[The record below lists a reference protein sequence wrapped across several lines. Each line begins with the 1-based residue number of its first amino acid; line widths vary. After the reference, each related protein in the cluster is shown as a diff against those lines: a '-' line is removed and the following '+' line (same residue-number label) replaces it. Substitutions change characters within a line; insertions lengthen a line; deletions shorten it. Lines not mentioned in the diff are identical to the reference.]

1 MHHKYHDIRTCL
13 AIGLAALGLTLSGCA
28 FGTREALLQY
38 PPEGEISAVPEAQ
51 AAPDIIPKKI
61 EILLVAFNDER
72 DNKRLVGTVRNGFG
86 MRTADVIAK
95 NNVQTWVFEAAK
107 KELHDAGYVV
117 ITKRDASQSQA
128 TLSGDITRV
137 FCDAY
142 LTYEGEVS
150 LHVKLMEKG
159 KDILDRTYAGKGSAG
174 INLAMTSNAYAQSL
188 ELALSD
194 ALKRM
199 VSDMNTSLQH

>member
-1 MHHKYHDIRTCL
+1 M
-13 AIGLAALGLTLSGCA
+13 ALGITLSGCA

-38 PPEGEISAVPEAQ
+38 PPEGKVSAVPEAQ
-51 AAPDIIPKKI
+51 AAPSITPKKT

-95 NNVQTWVFEAAK
+95 NNVQTWVFKAAK

-117 ITKRDASQSQA
+117 ITKPDASQSLA
-128 TLSGDITRV
+128 TLSGQITRV

-142 LTYEGEVS
+142 FTYEGEVS
-150 LHVKLMEKG
+150 LHVRLMKNG
-159 KDILDRTYAGKGSAG
+159 KEILDKLYAGKGSAG
-174 INLAMTSNAYAQSL
+174 MNWAGTSDAYAQSL
-188 ELALSD
+188 DLALSD

-199 VSDMNTSLQH
+199 VSDMNASLQH